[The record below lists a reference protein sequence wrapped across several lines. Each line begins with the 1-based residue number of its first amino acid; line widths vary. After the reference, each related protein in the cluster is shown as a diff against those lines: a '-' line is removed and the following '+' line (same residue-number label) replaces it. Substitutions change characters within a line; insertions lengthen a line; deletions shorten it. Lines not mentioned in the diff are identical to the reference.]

1 MKSATIETNVFSI
14 FNKTYASAILEGGN
28 LTIEWF

>member
-1 MKSATIETNVFSI
+1 MKSASIVTNVSSI